1 MLLLL
6 FFVHLLTLFLFCFWL
21 LELILKWVAVVVVAV
36 LFVVVVVVL
45 VVVVVESSVML
56 LLYPSVTLIT
66 CTLVRSVRLIRCN
79 AACPKMRRVGGEGGT
94 NETCVSTTNRPD
106 KYRYIYA
113 IYDCMTPHTHA
124 HRNKDWTH
132 TTHTDKDPIDDGIWQ
147 MECHIYILRDIHA
160 QWSGLGHSRIHRTEP
175 NITEKK
181 LMAYTIY
188 GIISKRHTIV
198 RGIST
203 KSLIG
208 LVGETIGGWLRLVWA
223 LSGWFYLRVCD
234 PLSWLMAHLVG
245 CVTGM
250 LLKVPANLVER
261 GREKRREH

>member
-1 MLLLL
+1 M
-6 FFVHLLTLFLFCFWL
+6 HLLTLFLFCFWL

-36 LFVVVVVVL
+36 LFVVVVVVVL

-106 KYRYIYA
+106 KYRYIY
-113 IYDCMTPHTHA
+113 DCMTPHTHA

-160 QWSGLGHSRIHRTEP
+160 QWSGLGLSRIHRTEP

-261 GREKRREH
+261 GREKRRAH